1 MIMMIKRKAFIISN
15 AKIYFQDWVWEVY
28 DKDEETRDFLTWI
41 CDSKTISHE
50 ANILTNE
57 EIEKWEK
64 LNKESPNSVLSGQ
77 RLKDAIEIIR
87 YVVIRDALGGHLPG
101 EQFLYWD

>member
-1 MIMMIKRKAFIISN
+1 MSINDNDDLKKSIYDIEC
-15 AKIYFQDWVWEVY
+15 KIYFLDWVWEVY

-64 LNKESPNSVLSGQ
+64 LNKESPNLVLSGQ

-87 YVVIRDALGGHLPG
+87 YVLIRDTLGDH
-101 EQFLYWD
+101 LYWD